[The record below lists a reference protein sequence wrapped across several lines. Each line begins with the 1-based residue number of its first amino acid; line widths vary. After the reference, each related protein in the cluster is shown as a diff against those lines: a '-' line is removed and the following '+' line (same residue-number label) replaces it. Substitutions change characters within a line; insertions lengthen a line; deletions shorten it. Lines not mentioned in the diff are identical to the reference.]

1 MNRTAVHMRITGL
14 NVSNEDVDTRKSAA
28 AKLGQMWSRSRNRRS
43 VVQKASEVATALGG
57 DGIPPE
63 SLAMEVEGV
72 IQTYASAF
80 LHSERPLE
88 VGICAG
94 VAVIDLMAGD
104 RGSSGWTAVDV
115 LATALWSAL
124 GFQPA
129 LEDAKR
135 EDLRTEVL
143 EVARSRTV
151 DAGEL
156 ARERKGVSD
165 FGDFRISEGKWANVP
180 VNFKKATGVTIR
192 ALRRNAALDREEL
205 DFLWWAQLGRSRLL
219 DKRFS
224 EIDESVRLIAV
235 GIEAANHLRRLPCEN
250 HRDVALRTLDK
261 NPEKDLNQLVSAV
274 GCERRVLGAPY
285 ADSDGIV
292 FGAPF
297 VFPLLHALATGST
310 LGDGAR
316 IKRTAAEWGARALL
330 EASLVKLLSTGPVEL

>member
-14 NVSNEDVDTRKSAA
+14 NVSNEDVDTRKSAV
-28 AKLGQMWSRSRNRRS
+28 AKLGKMWGRSRNRHS
-43 VVQKASEVATALGG
+43 IVQKASEIAIALGE

-63 SLAMEVEGV
+63 NLATEVEGV
-72 IQTYASAF
+72 IQSYASAF
-80 LHSERPLE
+80 LHTERPLE

-94 VAVIDLMAGD
+94 VGVIDLMAGD
-104 RGSSGWTAVDV
+104 RGTTGWTVVDV

-129 LEDAKR
+129 LEDARR
-135 EDLRTEVL
+135 EGLRTEVL

-156 ARERKGVSD
+156 ARERTSVKD
-165 FGDFRISEGKWANVP
+165 FGEFRINEGNWVNVP
-180 VNFKKATGVTIR
+180 VNFKKATGATIR

-205 DFLWWAQLGRSRLL
+205 DFLWWSQLGRSRLL
-219 DKRFS
+219 DRRLS

-235 GIEAANHLRRLPCEN
+235 GIEAAIHLRRLPCEI
-250 HRDVALRTLDK
+250 HRDVVLRTLDA
-261 NPEKDLNQLVSAV
+261 NPERDLSELVGAV
-274 GCERRVLGAPY
+274 GCERRVLGTPY
-285 ADSDGIV
+285 TDADGIV
-292 FGAPF
+292 LRAPV

-310 LGDGAR
+310 LGDGAK